1 MVFLQWITLLII
13 VLFQT
18 NTGFPFSININL
30 VYVHLSVTSEKG
42 SAVQRGRQWNTVY
55 SWANSQWPNKDW
67 WLVLFAA
74 GGNAGLGKLSLYTR
88 RQLYSKHWQFIELLV
103 CSPARGL
110 KGEHLCLST
119 FWPPSASIWL
129 KPAQSKSNSC
139 ATVNTHLPGNA
150 ACRKDQKLD
159 IERRTTKN

>member
-1 MVFLQWITLLII
+1 MCILQSLQKKETQSRGI
-13 VLFQT
+13 V
-18 NTGFPFSININL
+18 
-30 VYVHLSVTSEKG
+30 SED
-42 SAVQRGRQWNTVY
+42 TVY

-67 WLVLFAA
+67 WLVPFTA

-139 ATVNTHLPGNA
+139 ATVNIHLPGNA
-150 ACRKDQKLD
+150 ACRKDQKVD
-159 IERRTTKN
+159 IERRTTKKLAQWEREENVLFWFFPGINFTWLFCHIVL